1 MVFVTGCGS
10 LQPDDTPHPS
20 KKGTLANEVTNRA
33 FARLKIEKELY
44 PFGTG
49 AEMMYQI
56 KMLALAFHYYKEV
69 NIGEARELLISA
81 GTTFLDI
88 INSNEEIRPFLHNY
102 PFNPGNVEIRIV
114 LKSPN
119 ASEFSYEKLCIVTMI
134 DGRLNYEARNPQTD
148 RLLTIHKETYDE
160 AISKL
165 SSATTENDS
174 KVDSG
179 LQDKLLQHKK
189 IYTHSNIG
197 QL

>member
-1 MVFVTGCGS
+1 MKFIVIFLFIVLIAGCGS
-10 LQPDDTPHPS
+10 PQPDDTSYPS
-20 KKGTLANEVTNRA
+20 KKGTLANEVRRKA

-69 NIGEARELLISA
+69 DIEEARELLISA
-81 GTTFLDI
+81 GAVFLDI

-102 PFNPGNVEIRIV
+102 PFKPENVEIRIV
-114 LKSPN
+114 LKNPDG
-119 ASEFSYEKLCIVTMI
+119 SEFSHEKLCIVTMI
-134 DGRLNYEARNPQTD
+134 DGALNYKATNPQTD

-165 SSATTENDS
+165 NTAT
-174 KVDSG
+174 
-179 LQDKLLQHKK
+179 
-189 IYTHSNIG
+189 Y
-197 QL
+197 